1 MQAPSDILA
10 NDTRLGFRT
19 GYGRLA
25 NAGNRIST
33 GEIAAKKGSEHG
45 IKIEVFHPLAQG
57 FPKHIASL
65 GPAKMH
71 HFVQLF
77 VQRGYHGRTLP
88 QLAGFHKS

>member
-1 MQAPSDILA
+1 MQAPSDIFT
-10 NDTRLGFRT
+10 NDTRLRFRA
-19 GYGRLA
+19 GHGRLS

-33 GEIAAKKGSEHG
+33 GEIAAKKGSEHS

-57 FPKHIASL
+57 FPKHIARL
-65 GPAKMH
+65 GPSKMH

-77 VQRGYHGRTLP
+77 VQRGYHKKTLP

>member
-10 NDTRLGFRT
+10 NDTRLGFRA
-19 GYGRLA
+19 GHGRLA

-33 GEIAAKKGSEHG
+33 GEISTKKGSDHG

-57 FPKHIASL
+57 FPKQIASL
-65 GPAKMH
+65 GPSKMH

-77 VQRGYHGRTLP
+77 VQRGCHGKTLP
-88 QLAGFHKS
+88 QPTIFRKP